1 MTNETSWLLRKPD
14 PHAKARLFCLPFAGI
29 GASAYRLWPTI
40 SEKFEICP
48 IQFPGR
54 ENRFKENGYDN
65 IEELSN
71 DLLNE
76 LIPYID
82 RPYVIFGH
90 CMGALLA
97 YELILQMM
105 KRNIRKPDHFYVS
118 ASRAPHSRHRGKI
131 HLDLTDNELTDILI
145 NNSIEFHEPEL
156 LRLIMPNTIRL
167 LRKDLAMC
175 DRYQPEIHK
184 IEVPITTFT
193 WRNDQNVT
201 FNELIGWRSYSDIR
215 EYFLDGNHFS
225 VQNSSSLILPIIDK
239 NKIS

>member
-1 MTNETSWLLRKPD
+1 MTNETSWLLRKPN
-14 PHAKARLFCLPFAGI
+14 PNANARLFCLPFAGI
-29 GASAYRLWPTI
+29 GASAYRFWPTI

-48 IQFPGR
+48 IQVPGR
-54 ENRFKENGYDN
+54 ENRFKENGYDK

-105 KRNIRKPDHFYVS
+105 KRNIRMPDHFYVS
-118 ASRAPHSRHRGKI
+118 ASRAPHSKHRGNI
-131 HLDLTDNELTDILI
+131 HLDLTDDELTDILI
-145 NNSIEFHEPEL
+145 SNSIESHDPEL
-156 LRLIMPNTIRL
+156 LRLLMPNTIQL

-175 DRYQPEIHK
+175 DRYQPEQQK

-201 FNELIGWRSYSDIR
+201 FNELISWRSYSDIR

-225 VQNSSSLILPIIDK
+225 VQNSSSMILPIIDN